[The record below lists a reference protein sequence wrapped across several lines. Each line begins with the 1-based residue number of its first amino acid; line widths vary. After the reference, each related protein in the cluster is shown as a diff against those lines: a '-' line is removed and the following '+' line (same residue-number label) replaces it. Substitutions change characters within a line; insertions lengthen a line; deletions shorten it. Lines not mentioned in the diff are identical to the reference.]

1 MKNLLKFLSQKIY
14 IIEDSAGVERADG
27 AVDSKQPD
35 IKGNERKLYIQNNN
49 NR

>member
-1 MKNLLKFLSQKIY
+1 MDLVSEINVYIFYIFIY
-14 IIEDSAGVERADG
+14 ILY
-27 AVDSKQPD
+27 KQPD